1 MFNHI
6 KTSQENKVRVVE
18 LTRRLNLGPEN
29 TIARLAF
36 SYSIAKDRKL
46 KVEDLKDARGKE
58 YSKNV
63 LFGNYIDFYIGLI
76 CTHYNIHKTNKD
88 IPKLIKLHID
98 DGLELLDDE
107 LKDNPNID
115 SFDFLIGKMEDGLKQ
130 IQV

>member
-6 KTSQENKVRVVE
+6 KTSQENKIRVVE
-18 LTRRLNLGPEN
+18 LTRKLNLGPEN

-36 SYSIAKDRKL
+36 SFSIAKNRKL
-46 KVEDLKDARGKE
+46 KIEDLKDSRGKE

-63 LFGNYIDFYIGLI
+63 LFGNYIDFYISLL
-76 CTHYNIHKTNKD
+76 CTHYDIHKTNKD

-107 LKDNPNID
+107 LKDNLNID
-115 SFDFLIGKMEDGLKQ
+115 SFDFLIERIESGLEELN
-130 IQV
+130 

>member
-6 KTSQENKVRVVE
+6 KTSKENKIRVVE
-18 LTRRLNLGPEN
+18 LTRKLNLGPEN

-36 SYSIAKDRKL
+36 SYSLSKDRKL
-46 KVEDLKDARGKE
+46 KIDDLKDSQGKE

-63 LFGNYIDFYIGLI
+63 LFGNYLDFYIGLL

-88 IPKLIKLHID
+88 IPKYIKLHID
-98 DGLELLDDE
+98 DGLELLDIE

-115 SFDFLIGKMEDGLKQ
+115 SFDFLIEKIEAGLNE
-130 IQV
+130 IT

>member
-6 KTSQENKVRVVE
+6 KTSQENKIRVVE
-18 LTRRLNLGPEN
+18 LTRKLNLGPEN

-36 SYSIAKDRKL
+36 SFSIAKNRKL
-46 KVEDLKDARGKE
+46 KIEDLKDSRGKE

-63 LFGNYIDFYIGLI
+63 LFGNYIDFYISLL
-76 CTHYNIHKTNKD
+76 CTHYDIHKTNKD

-115 SFDFLIGKMEDGLKQ
+115 SFDFLIERIESGLEELN
-130 IQV
+130 